1 MRFSSHFGVTRT
13 PADDWFDCEM
23 STDTPLY
30 VDPFLVFEDKDPFW
44 SETREIVVEFFSL
57 ALNFVRLAEGD
68 ETSPHWLKAVRML
81 RFPEPSEFALGLSMG
96 HPKGS
101 GAGFK
106 YARRMTEALD
116 LLASR
121 GLDKLEHIQTFSLF
135 CEGLGVDRISDI
147 FCDIVKAKFVE
158 YTQSVAASHG
168 LSVEE
173 VPMRA
178 ARWGKTTGRWD
189 MLRVELPKSPI
200 TEEGVLLV
208 PKRFLKD
215 IPVVTPDSFWTWADA
230 SVGPD
235 LRAELNYELNI
246 TLSKTEKQEAGHRAA
261 WKHPDLVV
269 DYLNGVAKQDDD
281 PYDVD
286 VDPKSLVKWAEIG
299 RAAAAKQEPLTAPTT
314 KDDFARWV
322 VALAEEFQHA
332 VEHTDLWMALWNE
345 GRTKPLPEKIVQAIA
360 STLFA
365 AHCRYA
371 DVSLTRES
379 NIGRG
384 PVDFKFSQGWDKS
397 ALLEVKLIP
406 STHFFSGASK
416 QLPQYMTSE
425 RATIGVYLCVGYS
438 DADFDP
444 KRTKPIEDTLATLRK
459 QSGWTLEVVYVD
471 ARPGTKQS
479 ASKL

>member
-1 MRFSSHFGVTRT
+1 M
-13 PADDWFDCEM
+13 
-23 STDTPLY
+23 
-30 VDPFLVFEDKDPFW
+30 
-44 SETREIVVEFFSL
+44 VEFFGL
-57 ALNFVRLAEGD
+57 ALNFVRLADGD
-68 ETSPHWLKAVRML
+68 RTSPHWLKAVRML

-101 GAGFK
+101 GTAFK
-106 YARRMTEALD
+106 YANRMTEALD
-116 LLASR
+116 LLAGR
-121 GLDKLEHIQTFSLF
+121 GIDQLEHIQTFSLF

-147 FCDIVKAKFVE
+147 FCDIAKPKFVE
-158 YTQSVAASHG
+158 YTQQVASRHG
-168 LSVEE
+168 VLIEE

-178 ARWGKTTGRWD
+178 ARWGRSTGRWD
-189 MLRVELPKSPI
+189 MLRVELPKSPV
-200 TEEGVLLV
+200 TQEGVLLV

-215 IPVVTPDSFWTWADA
+215 IPVVTPDSFWTWAD
-230 SVGPD
+230 SNVGPD

-246 TLSKTEKQEAGHRAA
+246 TLSQTEKKDAGHRAA
-261 WKHPDLVV
+261 WMHPDLVV
-269 DYLNGVAKQDDD
+269 DYLKEAAARDGK

-286 VDPKSLVKWAEIG
+286 DDPKRLVDWAEIG
-299 RAAAAKQEPLTAPTT
+299 RAAAAQQAPLSPPTT
-314 KDDFARWV
+314 KADFSRWV
-322 VALAEEFQHA
+322 VDLAEEFQHA
-332 VEHTDLWMALWNE
+332 VENTDLWQALWNE

-360 STLFA
+360 GTLFA

-371 DVSLTRES
+371 DVNLSRES

-397 ALLEVKLIP
+397 ALLEVKLIH

-416 QLPQYMTSE
+416 QLPQYMASE
-425 RATIGVYLCVGYS
+425 RATIGVYLCVGYT

-444 KRTKPIEDTLATLRK
+444 KRTKPIEETLVALRE
-459 QSGWTLEVVYVD
+459 QSGWTLQAVYVD